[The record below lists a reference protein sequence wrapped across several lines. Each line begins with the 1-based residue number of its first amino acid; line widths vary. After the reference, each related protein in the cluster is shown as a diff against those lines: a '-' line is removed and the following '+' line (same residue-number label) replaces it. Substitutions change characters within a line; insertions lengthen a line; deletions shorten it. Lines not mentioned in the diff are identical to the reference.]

1 MTGRQAQAR
10 IRPAARCT
18 SGATLLAAAFLVVAS
33 TGAQAQY
40 YDYGRSSSSVTVD
53 QSVLD
58 SLGPERTPPQ
68 LSSPSNPWLNPAPPP
83 QMQAPAPAGKSA
95 VNLKRPS
102 SKAPRK
108 AVAAKKKNAPPV
120 DTASVPTITATQPA
134 AEPVPATPPA
144 GAKTEATPPTPVET
158 PAKPAPKAVAAT
170 KIGKDAVKA
179 NPPPPEVKAA
189 ASGAPEPAP
198 VPPLPS
204 SSASMPT
211 PSSPSPAPAMP
222 APSAPAPSAAAPP
235 ALPAAPAPSKQASAT
250 PPAQPAPSAGAPTPV
265 TPPATA
271 PSAAAPLTA
280 PPPGP
285 AIPAASTT
293 QTATARTPSVPL
305 GDGTRVAF
313 TGEDTELND
322 AGKQALAGV
331 VQKLQAQPTIRVQL
345 LAYAS
350 GTPDQASKAR
360 RTSLSRALA
369 VRTYLLAQG
378 VQSTRIDVR
387 ALGNTTDEQP
397 VDRVDAIYAKP

>member
-1 MTGRQAQAR
+1 MGKIKPMTGRQAQAP
-10 IRPAARCT
+10 IRPAARRT
-18 SGATLLAAAFLVVAS
+18 GAALLAAACLVFAS
-33 TGAQAQY
+33 AAAQAQY
-40 YDYGRSSSSVTVD
+40 YDYSRASSGVTVD

-58 SLGPERTPPQ
+58 SLGPERSSPQ
-68 LSSPSNPWLNPAPPP
+68 LSTPSNPWLNPTP
-83 QMQAPAPAGKSA
+83 QQIQAPAPTGKSA

-102 SKAPRK
+102 GKTPRK
-108 AVAAKKKNAPPV
+108 AVAAKKKKAPAE
-120 DTASVPTITATQPA
+120 TASVPTITAPQPT
-134 AEPVPATPPA
+134 AEPVPATPA
-144 GAKTEATPPTPVET
+144 AEAKTETPPPAPAPVEA
-158 PAKPAPKAVAAT
+158 PAKPAPKAVAAAKT
-170 KIGKDAVKA
+170 GKDAVKA

-198 VPPLPS
+198 VPALPS
-204 SSASMPT
+204 SSAST
-211 PSSPSPAPAMP
+211 PAASSPSPAPAASP
-222 APSAPAPSAAAPP
+222 APSTPAPP

-250 PPAQPAPSAGAPTPV
+250 PPAGAPTPV

-271 PSAAAPLTA
+271 PSAGAPPAA

-285 AIPAASTT
+285 AIPPASAT
-293 QTATARTPSVPL
+293 QTATARAPSVPL
-305 GDGTRVAF
+305 GDGTRIAF
-313 TGEDTELND
+313 TGEETELND
-322 AGKQALAGV
+322 TGKQALAGV
-331 VQKLQAQPTIRVQL
+331 VQKLQAQPTMRVQL

-397 VDRVDAIYAKP
+397 ADRVDAIYAKP